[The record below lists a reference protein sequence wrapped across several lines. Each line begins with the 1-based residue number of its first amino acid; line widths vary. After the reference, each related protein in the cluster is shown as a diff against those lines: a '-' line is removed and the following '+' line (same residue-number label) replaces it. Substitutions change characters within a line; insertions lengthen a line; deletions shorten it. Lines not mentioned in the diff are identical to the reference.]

1 MSYQKGERMA
11 AKKRVRKISPAN
23 LEIMK
28 IIWEKGPVTISD
40 VVAAVNAKRK
50 NRVRRTT
57 VQVQMNRLE
66 EYGWLKHT
74 EEGRT
79 FVYSAV
85 VEKQKTRKEILED
98 IKIRV
103 FGGSRTELVKCLIE
117 DADVKP
123 EEIRELRELLKNM

>member
-1 MSYQKGERMA
+1 MA
-11 AKKRVRKISPAN
+11 AKKRVRKLSPAN

-28 IIWEKGPVTISD
+28 IVWEKGEVTVSD

-50 NRVRRTT
+50 KRVRRTT

-66 EYGWLKHT
+66 EYGWLKHN

-79 FVYSAV
+79 YVYSAV

-98 IKIRV
+98 IKNRV

-117 DADVKP
+117 DADIEP
-123 EEIRELRELLKNM
+123 EEFIQLRELLKEK

>member
-1 MSYQKGERMA
+1 MT
-11 AKKRVRKISPAN
+11 AKKRARKLSPAN

-28 IIWEKGPVTISD
+28 VVWEKGEVTIND
-40 VVAAVNAKRK
+40 VVVAINAKRK
-50 NRVRRTT
+50 NKVRRTT

-79 FVYSAV
+79 YIYSAV

-98 IKIRV
+98 IKNRV
-103 FGGSRTELVKCLIE
+103 FGGSRAELVKCLIE
-117 DADVKP
+117 DAEVTP
-123 EEIRELRELLKNM
+123 EEISELRALLKNI

>member
-1 MSYQKGERMA
+1 MTA
-11 AKKRVRKISPAN
+11 TKRARKLSPAN

-28 IIWEKGPVTISD
+28 IVWDKGEVTISD
-40 VVAAVNAKRK
+40 VVAAVNAKRR

-66 EYGWLKHT
+66 EYGWLRHT

-117 DADVKP
+117 DSDVKP